1 MYNICAQNPICTFQH
16 SITIIKDNNG
26 IFEMYFEYYSVRF
39 CSIASVH
46 LPRKID
52 AQQRRKR
59 SQDQSPHF
67 FCRMILGEGYLLIFP
82 SFSNVSF
89 SFFVGTAD
97 NFSSTNTKGLLK
109 ALLLCT
115 GETLS
120 SSMSKVVRR
129 RKLTV
134 SHAYLKYDK

>member
-1 MYNICAQNPICTFQH
+1 MEYLKSILNTIQCTSAELPVFTYRESSTPNNDGNEARISLPISFAEWFLVKVI
-16 SITIIKDNNG
+16 S
-26 IFEMYFEYYSVRF
+26 F
-39 CSIASVH
+39 
-46 LPRKID
+46 
-52 AQQRRKR
+52 
-59 SQDQSPHF
+59 
-67 FCRMILGEGYLLIFP
+67 IFP

-89 SFFVGTAD
+89 CFFVGTAD

-109 ALLLCT
+109 ALLLCA

-120 SSMSKVVRR
+120 SSISKVARR